1 MTHKDSYFSFLVFL
15 KLILYFQLNQ
25 DILENIFSVVRAMGG
40 AQTNPC
46 FGQLCDRLR
55 IISMTRSDNIACLLS
70 DSCKYQFAGGDK
82 DIDQEFGCN
91 DFVNHSEGLKVDSAK
106 PSENVESKMSWEA
119 LTYVAG
125 YLTHKVIFNIIPLH
139 YKFFCT

>member
-1 MTHKDSYFSFLVFL
+1 MTHKDSYFSFSLFSI
-15 KLILYFQLNQ
+15 LIFWYFQLNQ

-82 DIDQEFGCN
+82 DLDQEFSCN
-91 DFVNHSEGLKVDSAK
+91 DFVNHSEGLQVDSAP

-125 YLTHKVIFNIIPLH
+125 YLTHKVIFNITLH
-139 YKFFCT
+139 CKFGCT

>member
-1 MTHKDSYFSFLVFL
+1 
-15 KLILYFQLNQ
+15 
-25 DILENIFSVVRAMGG
+25 MGG

-70 DSCKYQFAGGDK
+70 ESCKYQFAGGDK

-91 DFVNHSEGLKVDSAK
+91 DFVNNSEGLKVDSAP

-125 YLTHKVIFNIIPLH
+125 YLTHKVTFNITLH
-139 YKFFCT
+139 CKFNTANDTKRMNVMFVVIIF

>member
-1 MTHKDSYFSFLVFL
+1 
-15 KLILYFQLNQ
+15 
-25 DILENIFSVVRAMGG
+25 MGG

-82 DIDQEFGCN
+82 DLDQEFSCN
-91 DFVNHSEGLKVDSAK
+91 DFVNNSEGLQVDSAP

-125 YLTHKVIFNIIPLH
+125 YLAHKVIFNITLH
-139 YKFFCT
+139 CKFGCT